1 MSRPFRPFDPF
12 ERGGPFEG
20 TREIRIPR
28 PPRRFWIGVGLFA
41 LAFLVFIFASP
52 IVYFFTERQWFGA
65 LGYQGVFTTLVILQV
80 VLFVGSFAIAF
91 VYLAVNVLVALRLR
105 SGPALRAVGIR
116 RSVVRSPIG
125 GIALASAALLALI
138 LSGGAGTQWSSLA
151 LFQHASPSG
160 ITDPVLGQDIS
171 FYLLTL
177 PFLHSIANWALG
189 LGFMSTLVIAVLYA
203 WRGDTFDLN
212 LSPPAIAHLSALL
225 AIFALALAGWM
236 WLGRYDL
243 LFSHNSP
250 VVWGAAYTDVHA
262 RLPLYTFQAGAGVVL
277 AGALLANMWL
287 RRVWLPVAGAGLWV
301 AMLLV
306 GQIYPAAVQTFFV
319 TPSAQ
324 SYEIPYIDRQIAGT
338 RAAYGLSNVTVS
350 NFTGDQPLTEKDVQN
365 DQVTVN
371 NLILWDSAPLQDT
384 YEQQQTIRT
393 YYSFNDIGFD
403 RYTILGQ
410 YTQLEI
416 SAREFDFT
424 KLAQAAQNWVNQHL
438 TYTHGY
444 GVAASPVNA
453 VVGEGLP
460 DYVAG
465 NLPPSGPLTVTQPAI
480 YFGELTDNYA
490 LAPSNT
496 KEFDYPQGSQDV
508 YTNYTGTHGVP
519 MTGTNRAL
527 WALRLG
533 DFNLLVSP
541 QVTDKTQLLYNRDVL
556 NRASELAPFL
566 TFDQHPY
573 TVVVNGHVYWILDAY
588 TSGTTYPYSQ
598 TSSFPSNSATGSD
611 INYIRNSVKVV
622 IDAYEGTADFYV
634 IDPSDPIIKAYEAT
648 FPSLFKPIDSMPA
661 GLRAHLRVPLDLFN
675 TQVGIYATYHIT
687 DPNVFFAREDV
698 WDVPTAQTSPTAAAT
713 PVQPYY
719 VLFRLPGEANPEFLL
734 IMPFTPKGKNNL
746 VSWMAVRN
754 DGSHYGEYVSY
765 VLPKDKV
772 IYGPQQIANFINQ
785 EPAISRDFTLFT
797 GAGSHVQQGNL
808 LVVPI
813 GNSFLYFEP
822 IYLRATSGSGLP
834 ELKKVILADQTN
846 VVYTDTLQE
855 AIDQLV
861 GNTTAPP
868 PTTTPP
874 TSLTAAQVAQIASL
888 VTQANT
894 EYAAAY
900 TALRAGDLTTYAA
913 DMVQV
918 GNLLQQLTTLTGSTS
933 KTTPSPTPKVSP
945 SPSASVS
952 PSPSAS
958 PSASP

>member
-20 TREIRIPR
+20 AREIRFPR
-28 PPRRFWIGVGLFA
+28 PPRRFWFGAALFGLA
-41 LAFLVFIFASP
+41 LLVFIFASP
-52 IVYFFTERQWFGA
+52 IVWFITERQWFSA
-65 LGYQGVFTTLVILQV
+65 LGYQDVFTTQLILQV
-80 VLFVGSFAIAF
+80 LLFAGSFAIAF
-91 VYLAVNVLVALRLR
+91 IYLAANVVVALRLR
-105 SGPALRAVGIR
+105 SGPGLRAVGIR
-116 RSVVRSPIG
+116 KAIVRSPTG
-125 GIALASAALLALI
+125 GIALAAAALVALI
-138 LSGGAGTQWSSLA
+138 LSGGAGGQWQYLA
-151 LFQHASPSG
+151 LFQHATPTG
-160 ITDPVLGQDIS
+160 ITDPVLHQDVS

-189 LGFMSTLVIAVLYA
+189 LGFMSALVIGGLYA

-212 LSPPAIAHLSALL
+212 FTPAAIAHLSAML
-225 AIFALALAGWM
+225 AIFALVLAAWM

-243 LFSHNSP
+243 LYVHNSGI
-250 VVWGAAYTDVHA
+250 VWGAAYTDVNA
-262 RLPLYTFQAGAGVVL
+262 RLPLFTFQAGAGVVL
-277 AGALLANMWL
+277 AGALVANLWL
-287 RRVWLPVAGAGLWV
+287 RRFWLPVTAAALWIL
-301 AMLLV
+301 MLLI
-306 GQIYPAAVQTFFV
+306 GQIYPSIIQSFFV

-324 SYEIPYIDRQIAGT
+324 TYELPYIAREIAGT
-338 RAAYGLSNVTVS
+338 RAAYGLANVTVS
-350 NFTGDQPLTEKDVQN
+350 NFTGDQPLTKKDVQN
-365 DQVTVN
+365 DQVTVD
-371 NLILWDSAPLQDT
+371 NLILWDSAPLKDT

-403 RYTILGQ
+403 RYSILGA
-410 YTQLEI
+410 YKQLEI
-416 SAREFDFT
+416 SAREFDFN
-424 KLAQAAQNWVNQHL
+424 KLADAAKNWVNQHL

-460 DYVAG
+460 DYVVG
-465 NLPPSGPLTVTQPAI
+465 DLPPTGPLKVTQPAI

-496 KEFDYPQGSQDV
+496 REFDYPQGSQDV
-508 YTNYTGTHGVP
+508 YTTYTGTHGVP
-519 MTGTNRAL
+519 MTAANRAL

-541 QVTDKTQLLYNRDVL
+541 QVTDKTQMLYRRTILD
-556 NRASELAPFL
+556 RASALAPFL

-573 TVVVNGHVYWILDAY
+573 TVVVDGRVYWILDAY
-588 TSGTTYPYSQ
+588 TTGTTYPYSQ
-598 TSSFPSNSATGSD
+598 MSTFPSNTDTGSD

-634 IDPSDPIIKAYEAT
+634 IDPNDPIIKAYQAT

-661 GLRAHLRVPLDLFN
+661 GLRAHLRVPIDLFN

-698 WDVPTAQTSPTAAAT
+698 WDIPTAQTSPTAAAA

-734 IMPFTPKGKNNL
+734 IMPFTPRAKQNM

-785 EPAISRDFTLFT
+785 EPAISRDFTLFQ

-846 VVYTDTLQE
+846 VVYTDTLQQ

-861 GNTTAPP
+861 GTSTAPP
-868 PTTTPP
+868 PTTTPA
-874 TSLTAAQVAQIASL
+874 TSLTQAQVAQIASL
-888 VTQANT
+888 VTEANT

-900 TALRAGDLTTYAA
+900 TALKAGDLTTYAS

-918 GNLLQQLTTLTGSTS
+918 GKLLDQLKTLTTGAQP
-933 KTTPSPTPKVSP
+933 KGTPSPTPTTSPTP
-945 SPSASVS
+945 SP
-952 PSPSAS
+952 
-958 PSASP
+958 